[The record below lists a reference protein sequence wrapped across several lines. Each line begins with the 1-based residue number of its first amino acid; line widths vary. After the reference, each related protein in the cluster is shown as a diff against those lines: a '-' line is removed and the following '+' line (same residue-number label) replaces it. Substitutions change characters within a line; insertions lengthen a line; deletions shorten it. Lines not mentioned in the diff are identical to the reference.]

1 MAGYDVTGKGTIV
14 GLGASFIY
22 QGAYKQSGNLAY
34 GGRLFARQAVW
45 RNFFAQGEFEMMNA
59 SATNFYNSEL
69 NETGR
74 KWGGSPLIGIG
85 MYQNRTRSQNGSF
98 ISVMYNIGAPSYGFI
113 SPQSL
118 GGNGSPFV
126 IRIGYFFHSF
136 Y

>member
-1 MAGYDVTGKGTIV
+1 
-14 GLGASFIY
+14 
-22 QGAYKQSGNLAY
+22 
-34 GGRLFARQAVW
+34 LFARQAVW

-74 KWGGSPLIGIG
+74 KWGGSPLLGIG

-98 ISVMYNIGAPSYGFI
+98 ISVMYNIGSPSYGFI

-126 IRIGYFFHSF
+126 IRIGYFF
-136 Y
+136 